1 MASYTAFNEMYTQ
14 FLGELAQ
21 TFPEEP
27 AIAKALKKRTD
38 EKTYR
43 KVMNKLSPW
52 AQQIMEKDSKFFCE
66 DNDFAVSLNLHEI
79 WKKDDVS
86 DVTRQAIWQY
96 LSSLY
101 GFGVTLQMIP
111 PQFMNIIETEA
122 ENCAKGLKES
132 GGELN
137 EANIMAAAQNMMSK
151 LLSSGGLPGLP
162 GAPPKTNVNKLQHG
176 SKRDFQNK

>member
-1 MASYTAFNEMYTQ
+1 MASSSAFNQMYSQ
-14 FLGELAQ
+14 FLSELSQ
-21 TFPEEP
+21 TFPEDKSIE
-27 AIAKALKKRTD
+27 KMVKKHKD
-38 EKTYR
+38 EKTYK

-66 DNDFAVSLNLHEI
+66 ENEFAAQLNLHEL

-86 DVTRQAIWQY
+86 DATRQAIWQY

-111 PQFMNIIETEA
+111 PGFMSVIESEA
-122 ENCAKGLKES
+122 ENCAKDLKES

-137 EANIMAAAQNMMSK
+137 EAAIMSAAQSMMSK
-151 LLSSGGLPGLP
+151 LLAGGGFPGLP
-162 GAPPKTNVNKLQHG
+162 GAAPQRRATQK
-176 SKRDFQNK
+176 DFMGLD

>member
-1 MASYTAFNEMYTQ
+1 MASSSAFNEMYSQ
-14 FLGELAQ
+14 FLSELAQ

-27 AIAKALKKRTD
+27 AIAKMLKKHKDERTY
-38 EKTYR
+38 K

-66 DNDFAVSLNLHEI
+66 ENEFVEQLNLHEL

-86 DVTRQAIWQY
+86 ETTRQAIWQY
-96 LSSLY
+96 ISSLY

-111 PQFMNIIETEA
+111 PQFMSVIESEA
-122 ENCAKGLKES
+122 ENCAKGLSEA

-137 EANIMAAAQNMMSK
+137 EAAIMNAAQNMMNK
-151 LLSSGGLPGLP
+151 LLAGGGLPGLP
-162 GAPPKTNVNKLQHG
+162 GAPPKRRANKGDSL
-176 SKRDFQNK
+176 

>member
-1 MASYTAFNEMYTQ
+1 MASYSAFNEMYTQ

-27 AIAKALKKRTD
+27 AIAKALKKHKD
-38 EKTYR
+38 EKTYK
-43 KVMNKLSPW
+43 KVMNKLTPW

-66 DNDFAVSLNLHEI
+66 ENEFVENLNLHEI

-86 DVTRQAIWQY
+86 DTTRQAIWQY

-111 PQFMNIIETEA
+111 PQFMNIIEAEA

-137 EANIMAAAQNMMSK
+137 EANIMAAAQSMMSK
-151 LLSSGGLPGLP
+151 LMAGGGFPGLP
-162 GAPPKTNVNKLQHG
+162 GSAPSQRKATK
-176 SKRDFQNK
+176 KDFMALD

>member
-1 MASYTAFNEMYTQ
+1 MGSSGAFNEMYTQ

-27 AIAKALKKRTD
+27 AIAKALKKHKDERTY
-38 EKTYR
+38 K
-43 KVMNKLSPW
+43 KIMNKLSPW

-66 DNDFAVSLNLHEI
+66 DNEFAEMLNLHEL

-86 DVTRQAIWQY
+86 EATRQAIWQY
-96 LSSLY
+96 ISSLY

-111 PQFMNIIETEA
+111 PQFMSMIESEA

-137 EANIMAAAQNMMSK
+137 EANIMAAAQSMMSK
-151 LLSSGGLPGLP
+151 LLAGGGLPGLP
-162 GAPPKTNVNKLQHG
+162 GAPPRRSPKKDLM
-176 SKRDFQNK
+176 DALD

>member
-27 AIAKALKKRTD
+27 AIEKMLKKHKD
-38 EKTYR
+38 EKTYK

-52 AQQIMEKDSKFFCE
+52 AQQIMEKDTKFFCE
-66 DNDFAVSLNLHEI
+66 ENEFVENLNLHEI

-86 DVTRQAIWQY
+86 EATRQAIWQY

-137 EANIMAAAQNMMSK
+137 EANIMAAAQSMMSK
-151 LLSSGGLPGLP
+151 LMAGGGFPGLP
-162 GAPPKTNVNKLQHG
+162 GAPPQRKA
-176 SKRDFQNK
+176 SKKDFMALD

>member
-1 MASYTAFNEMYTQ
+1 MYSQ

-27 AIAKALKKRTD
+27 KIAAAIKKYKDERTY
-38 EKTYR
+38 K

-66 DNDFAVSLNLHEI
+66 DNEFASSLNLHEL
-79 WKKDDVS
+79 WTKDDVS

-96 LSSLY
+96 ISSLY

-111 PQFMNIIETEA
+111 PSFMSVIESEA
-122 ENCAKGLKES
+122 ENCAKSLKDN

-137 EANIMAAAQNMMSK
+137 EAAIMSAAQSMMSK
-151 LLSSGGLPGLP
+151 LLAGGNLPGLP
-162 GAPPKTNVNKLQHG
+162 SPGNK
-176 SKRDFQNK
+176 SR